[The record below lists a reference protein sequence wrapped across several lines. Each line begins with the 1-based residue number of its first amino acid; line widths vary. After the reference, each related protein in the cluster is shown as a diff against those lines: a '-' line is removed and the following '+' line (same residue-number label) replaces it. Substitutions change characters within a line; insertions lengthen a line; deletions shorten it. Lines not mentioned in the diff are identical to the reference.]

1 MKLTAALIDTR
12 EQYPYQFQMPSQM
25 RAVSINA
32 QFTFASTG
40 FAQECGLFLRPAGNK
55 TASMGDLKSGN

>member
-1 MKLTAALIDTR
+1 
-12 EQYPYQFQMPSQM
+12 MPSQM